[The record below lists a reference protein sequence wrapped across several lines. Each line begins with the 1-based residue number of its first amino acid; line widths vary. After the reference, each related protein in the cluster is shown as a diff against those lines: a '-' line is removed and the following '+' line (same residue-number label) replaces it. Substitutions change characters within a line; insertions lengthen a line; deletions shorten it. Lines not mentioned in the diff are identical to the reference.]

1 MKRLLFD
8 FGGVLVDLD
17 RQRCIRAFGE
27 LGFDIRP
34 YLGTYVQAGF
44 FSALER
50 GEISVAEFCAE
61 LRRVSGLS
69 ALTDEAVVG
78 AWRQYLTGVPAE
90 RLELLLKA
98 RRHYPL
104 YVLSNT
110 NPVHWDMA
118 RDGYFR
124 YGGRTVEDFFEKVFL
139 SCDLG
144 MEKPS
149 PAIFRAV
156 VEGIGCAP
164 GEILFFDDSEENCE
178 AARRC
183 GLEARIAPAGS
194 VWLDYFD
201 ADGRL
206 KEEISLN

>member
-1 MKRLLFD
+1 M
-8 FGGVLVDLD
+8 
-17 RQRCIRAFGE
+17 
-27 LGFDIRP
+27 
-34 YLGTYVQAGF
+34 
-44 FSALER
+44 
-50 GEISVAEFCAE
+50 
-61 LRRVSGLS
+61 S

-144 MEKPS
+144 VEKPS